1 MSDELEEFSAIKY
14 YNKTIEGKHFSERL
28 EDVIISIKNNIEN
41 NSEYSLGC
49 IFVIDKA
56 FESRIIE
63 HFERLGF
70 RLIKMF
76 DLYSVGSNSLEV
88 RYYITWDVKLT
99 EFELDIRQK

>member
-14 YNKTIEGKHFSERL
+14 YNKTIEGKYFPNILKEYIL
-28 EDVIISIKNNIEN
+28 DIQNEIIINARS
-41 NSEYSLGC
+41 SLGC
-49 IFVIDKA
+49 IFVVDKA

-76 DLYSVGSNSLEV
+76 DLYTAGSNLLEV

-99 EFELDIRQK
+99 EFELDIKQK